1 MTSPS
6 NHCPLNRAATWKYF
20 VHSVTGVDIASVCSQ
35 LGMIWEINTT
45 TWKTHRS
52 MLLKWIVPQTFH
64 CALNLVSEDTLR
76 KYKRWSGPVSDFFF
90 WFSMI
95 LCQLGE
101 VNFYALFFGILDR
114 IYVQFKPFYHVAKY
128 NVIYTTLTLFF
139 FSIEDTVSC
148 PDCLNKVQN
157 LSTFSSRVPFS
168 QALVH
173 LCSRNV
179 RHRTGLVCLTK

>member
-1 MTSPS
+1 
-6 NHCPLNRAATWKYF
+6 
-20 VHSVTGVDIASVCSQ
+20 
-35 LGMIWEINTT
+35 
-45 TWKTHRS
+45 
-52 MLLKWIVPQTFH
+52 
-64 CALNLVSEDTLR
+64 
-76 KYKRWSGPVSDFFF
+76 
-90 WFSMI
+90 MI